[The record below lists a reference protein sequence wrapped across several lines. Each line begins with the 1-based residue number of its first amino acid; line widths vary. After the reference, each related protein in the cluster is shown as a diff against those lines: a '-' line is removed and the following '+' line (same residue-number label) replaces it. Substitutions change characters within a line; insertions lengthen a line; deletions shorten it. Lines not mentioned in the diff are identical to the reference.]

1 MVLTDRA
8 MALDALMR
16 NVKRN
21 CFDSESANAKTVDV
35 QELEWGSELGD
46 KFTDIQVILGADI
59 VYIEETFHLL
69 LKTLREITRRN
80 KDCVVLLSSKIRYER
95 DERFYEMMRQHFNV
109 EQVFYDVPR
118 DIRIYKAHLL

>member
-8 MALDALMR
+8 IALDTLKR

-21 CFDSESANAKTVDV
+21 CIDSDSASSKTVDV
-35 QELEWGSELGD
+35 EELEWGSELGD

-69 LKTLREITRRN
+69 LKTLLEITTRN